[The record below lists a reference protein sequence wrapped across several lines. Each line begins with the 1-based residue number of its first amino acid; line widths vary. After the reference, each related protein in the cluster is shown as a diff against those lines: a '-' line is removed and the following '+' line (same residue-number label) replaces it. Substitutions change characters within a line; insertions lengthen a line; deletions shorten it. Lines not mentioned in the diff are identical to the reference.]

1 MPAVIIDFWNRPV
14 LLRVLKDIFGGRRND
29 ASARQPEREQY
40 PNEARSRTASAHAG
54 APLDRHLEIAL
65 GDMRIGE
72 HDLRT
77 LSDRCL
83 VDSDSKVPPLKALH
97 RPLASY
103 FLARYFLHAMTV
115 GGEFAECG
123 VFRGTSAL
131 FLCRAAKT
139 RIPGYAGEGLH
150 LIDSFEGISQPSD
163 EDFFDARGKDGSIVR
178 TTVPQGALSA
188 PVDAVRQSMRDF
200 PKVNVHQGWIPGV
213 FQQLPDTRWAFVHI
227 DVDLHEPTRDCL
239 EYFFPRLNPGGVIV
253 CDDYGS
259 LLFPGARRAWDRFC
273 EKNGVPFV
281 VLDTGQ
287 SVILKV

>member
-1 MPAVIIDFWNRPV
+1 MPAVITCLRNRPV
-14 LLRVLKDIFGGRRND
+14 LLRVLKDIFGGRRN
-29 ASARQPEREQY
+29 ATARQTGREHS
-40 PNEARSRTASAHAG
+40 PAEALKRTASAHAG

-65 GDMRIGE
+65 GGLRIGE
-72 HDLRT
+72 HDLRS
-77 LSDRCL
+77 LSDACL
-83 VDSDSKVPPLKALH
+83 ADSDSKVPPLKALH
-97 RPLASY
+97 RPLASF
-103 FLARYFLHAMTV
+103 FLARYFLYAMAL

-163 EDFFDARGKDGSIVR
+163 EDAFDARGKDGSLVR
-178 TTVPQGALSA
+178 TAVPQGALSA
-188 PVDAVRQSMRDF
+188 PVDVVRQSIRDF
-200 PKVNVHQGWIPGV
+200 PKVSLHQGWIPGV

-227 DVDLHEPTRDCL
+227 DVDLFDPTRDCL

-259 LLFPGARRAWDRFC
+259 PLFPGARRAWDSFC

-281 VLDTGQ
+281 MLDTGQ
-287 SVILKV
+287 SVILNV

>member
-1 MPAVIIDFWNRPV
+1 M
-14 LLRVLKDIFGGRRND
+14 LKDIFGGRRY
-29 ASARQPEREQY
+29 AAAARQPGQELSPSEIRK
-40 PNEARSRTASAHAG
+40 RTASAHAG

-65 GDMRIGE
+65 GGLRIGE

-77 LSDRCL
+77 LSDSCL
-83 VDSDSKVPPLKALH
+83 ADSDSKVPPLKALH
-97 RPLASY
+97 RPLASF
-103 FLARYFLHAMTV
+103 FLARYFLHAMAL

-163 EDFFDARGKDGSIVR
+163 EDAFDARGKDGSLVR

-188 PVDAVRQSMRDF
+188 PVDVVRQSMRDF
-200 PKVNVHQGWIPGV
+200 PKVRMHQGWIPGV
-213 FQQLPDTRWAFVHI
+213 FQQLPDTQWAFVHI
-227 DVDLHEPTRDCL
+227 DVDLFDPTRDCL

-259 LLFPGARRAWDRFC
+259 PLFPGARRAWDQFC
-273 EKNGVPFV
+273 EANGVPFV
-281 VLDTGQ
+281 MLDTGQ
-287 SVILKV
+287 SVILNV